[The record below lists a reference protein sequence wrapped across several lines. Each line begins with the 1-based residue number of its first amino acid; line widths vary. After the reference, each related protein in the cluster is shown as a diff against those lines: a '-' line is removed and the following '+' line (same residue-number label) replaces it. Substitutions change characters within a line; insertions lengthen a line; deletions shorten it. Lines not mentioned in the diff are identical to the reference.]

1 MTHFLIWRRAD
12 LSSDEISGYWCLM
25 PSFEQIYAHHA
36 REYDELINAE
46 DCDRELEKLLLSFQ
60 ARTAIDVGAGTGRIA
75 RVLHAHG
82 ARVIA
87 VDKSAAMLE
96 VARKHLAAMPGQ
108 WEAHVAD
115 ARELPIA
122 DGVADL
128 VTAGWVFG
136 HFREWMP
143 EGWKA
148 EVGRALDEM
157 QRVAKPGAPIVVIE
171 TLGTGSTQPKP
182 PNEGLA
188 EYYRWLE
195 QERGFVRRELRTD
208 YQFASVQEAA
218 RVTGFFF
225 GEEFGRSV
233 TSARVPECT
242 GAWVLKGT

>member
-1 MTHFLIWRRAD
+1 
-12 LSSDEISGYWCLM
+12 M
-25 PSFEQIYAHHA
+25 PSFEEIYAHHA

-46 DCDRELEKLLLSFQ
+46 DCDHELEKVLRSFH
-60 ARTAIDVGAGTGRIA
+60 AKRVVDVGAGTGRIA
-75 RVLHAHG
+75 RALLAQGAH
-82 ARVIA
+82 VIA

-96 VARKHLAAMPGQ
+96 VARKHLAATSGR

-115 ARELPIA
+115 ARELPID

-143 EGWKA
+143 EGWRT
-148 EVGRALDEM
+148 EVARALDEM
-157 QRVAKPGAPIVVIE
+157 RRVAKAGAPVIVIE
-171 TLGTGSTQPKP
+171 TLGTGSTQPRP
-182 PNEGLA
+182 PTEGLA

-195 QERGFVRRELRTD
+195 QERGFTRREVRTD

-233 TSARVPECT
+233 ASERVPECT
-242 GAWVLKGT
+242 GVWVGRT